1 MKIKE
6 NDFARHISSFLS
18 KYLPGQLNSSPNTVA
33 SYRDTFKLFLCFC
46 ESEKGYKPESIR
58 MKIITKGLIEE
69 YLDWLEN
76 GRQCSIA
83 TRNQRL
89 AAIHAFCKYVQKES
103 VHPDQKE
110 TQTCHFFP
118 DHE

>member
-6 NDFARHISSFLS
+6 NDFARYISSYLS

-58 MKIITKGLIEE
+58 MEIITKGLIEE

-89 AAIHAFCKYVQKES
+89 AAIHAFCKYVQRES
-103 VHPDQKE
+103 LENLDEIQKI
-110 TQTCHFFP
+110 
-118 DHE
+118 